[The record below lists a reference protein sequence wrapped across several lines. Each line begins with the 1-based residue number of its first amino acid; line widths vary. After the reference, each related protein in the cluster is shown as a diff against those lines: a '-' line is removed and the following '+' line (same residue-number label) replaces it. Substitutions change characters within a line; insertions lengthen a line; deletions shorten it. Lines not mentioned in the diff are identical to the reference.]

1 MTFSQQEGWLNYYEV
16 LQLWYNETIED
27 PNWSD
32 AVLGRDAWTIHD
44 KQHGD
49 WDGCYMAPYMHQGR
63 YWISYEDED
72 SVELKARY
80 ANHHRLKVS
89 CH

>member
-1 MTFSQQEGWLNYYEV
+1 MFHSFKEGSFTLISPLYTS
-16 LQLWYNETIED
+16 LIED

-49 WDGCYMAPYMHQGR
+49 WDGCYMAPYMHQVIL
-63 YWISYEDED
+63 YP
-72 SVELKARY
+72 V
-80 ANHHRLKVS
+80 
-89 CH
+89 